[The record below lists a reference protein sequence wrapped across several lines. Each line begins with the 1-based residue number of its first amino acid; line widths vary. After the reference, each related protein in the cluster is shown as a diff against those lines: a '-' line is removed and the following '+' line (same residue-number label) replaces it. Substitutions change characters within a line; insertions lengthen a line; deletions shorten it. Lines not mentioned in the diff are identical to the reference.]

1 MTKINEMR
9 APTWAY
15 LGLNN
20 ADYNL
25 VEIKNQPFYDK
36 SVGEGLSQVEK
47 AFEGETYGLSAKIN
61 KENKDF
67 RNHFLGF
74 DIDKDRQTE
83 FINLEPNDENNILVS
98 NIEINA
104 KENTSSSFLVNF
116 SDLASGKIF
125 INSQILVNLE
135 KDSKVKL
142 VVVVNLKNES
152 TNLNSI
158 ATRLADRAELDVTY
172 IEIGATKSMVNIRN
186 ILRGEEA
193 KVIENGVYFK
203 SEEEYLDLM
212 TVNEHFGINTDS
224 NTLFN
229 GALKDK
235 AVKNFKGIVDLRRGC
250 TKADGKIGDYSMML
264 SDEVVNKSAPILLNE
279 EKEVAGKHAA
289 SVGRMNREM
298 LFYIM
303 SRGFSKKQAESM
315 MLEANFAKAL
325 DKIENDDL
333 REKIA
338 AEVHELNSRI

>member
-20 ADYNL
+20 ADYDL

-36 SVGEGLSQVEK
+36 TVGEGLSQVEK
-47 AFEGETYGLSAKIN
+47 AFEGEIYGLSAKIN

-116 SDLASGKIF
+116 SDLASGNIF

-289 SVGRMNREM
+289 SVGRMNKEM

>member
-203 SEEEYLDLM
+203 SEGEYLDLM

-289 SVGRMNREM
+289 SVGRMNKEM